1 MKTTLQKVKDGIAA
15 ALLGK
20 TPDQLEEEQRQDAV
34 KAAVGR
40 FLESNPAWK
49 PSAKPAPAVVP
60 VKDSKQKAK
69 QRIKKTLGQ
78 NGFTP
83 HIVDEDALAR
93 ARAKCRE
100 IVAADPAAYSFI
112 IESAPNK
119 GTND

>member
-1 MKTTLQKVKDGIAA
+1 MNLIEKVRSGIAA

-83 HIVDEDALAR
+83 DIVDEDALAR

-112 IESAPNK
+112 IESAPIK